1 MYSRLRFIWIV
12 EWRTSS
18 IIWMARPLWIC
29 GFGTQPIVSGMARAA
44 EISGNGMIDRNSF
57 CHSIQRSWT
66 WRNMFPRIA
75 PSIAPKTRLS
85 FSSSIGK

>member
-1 MYSRLRFIWIV
+1 
-12 EWRTSS
+12 
-18 IIWMARPLWIC
+18 
-29 GFGTQPIVSGMARAA
+29 
-44 EISGNGMIDRNSF
+44 MIDRNSF

-66 WRNMFPRIA
+66 WRNMLPRMA

>member
-1 MYSRLRFIWIV
+1 
-12 EWRTSS
+12 
-18 IIWMARPLWIC
+18 
-29 GFGTQPIVSGMARAA
+29 MARAA
-44 EISGNGMIDRNSF
+44 EISGNGMIDRKSF

-66 WRNMFPRIA
+66 CRNMLPRIA

>member
-1 MYSRLRFIWIV
+1 
-12 EWRTSS
+12 
-18 IIWMARPLWIC
+18 MA
-29 GFGTQPIVSGMARAA
+29 SGIARAA
-44 EISGNGMIDRNSF
+44 EISGNGMMLRNSF

-66 WRNMFPRIA
+66 WRNMLPRIA